1 MTERGYAM
9 PMRSQDTGRGAAV
22 RSFLSKSP
30 PAAGRSR
37 LPKVLTGIEG
47 FDLITMGG
55 LPAGRPTLVCGGP
68 GCGKTLFAMTC
79 LVNGASQYGEPGVFM
94 TFEENAE
101 EVAANVASLGFD
113 IAGLVA
119 AKKLAVDYVRVE
131 RSEIEESGDYDLEG
145 LFVRLDYAIKSIGA
159 KRVVLDTLEA
169 LFSGLG
175 NTAILRAEL
184 RRLFAW
190 LKVRGVTAIITG
202 ERGDGALTRHGLEEY
217 VSDCVILL
225 DVVAHE
231 QVVTR
236 RLRVVKYRG
245 SAHGTNEYPFLI
257 DDQGIS
263 VLPITSAGLGHEI
276 DEGIVSSGVPGLDAM
291 LGHNGFYRG
300 SSVLFSGG
308 AGTGK
313 TTFAGIFADA
323 AARRGE
329 RCLYFAFEESPQQI
343 VRNLRS
349 TGIDLQPH
357 IDAGLLRFEASRPS
371 TYGYEMHLARMNR
384 DIDAFDPEV
393 VVVDPLSAFR
403 GTPTE
408 IHNTLMRMVDLL
420 KARGVTALFTRLI
433 STQELHSGTDQGIS
447 SLIDIWIVLTDLEI
461 AGERTRGVHLVK
473 ARGMNHSSQVRQYQ
487 LWDGGIRVIAGA
499 FSGHR
504 KPSAA
509 PVLIASG
516 KPAAKPKKSAKKSRR

>member
-1 MTERGYAM
+1 MLR
-9 PMRSQDTGRGAAV
+9 RSEKIGRGTAA
-22 RSFLSKSP
+22 SP
-30 PAAGRSR
+30 AERPQ

-47 FDLITMGG
+47 FDLITLGG
-55 LPAGRPTLVCGGP
+55 LPAGRPSLVCGGP

-79 LVNGASQYGEPGVFM
+79 LVNGATRYGEAGVFM
-94 TFEENAE
+94 TFEEKVE
-101 EVAANVASLGFD
+101 EVTANVASLGFD
-113 IAGLVA
+113 VAGLVA
-119 AKKLAVDYVRVE
+119 QKKLAVDYVRVE
-131 RSEIEESGDYDLEG
+131 RNEIEESGEYDLEG
-145 LFVRLDYAIKSIGA
+145 LFVRLDYAISSVGA

-169 LFSGLG
+169 LFSGLT

-190 LKVRGVTAIITG
+190 LKERGVTAIITA
-202 ERGDGALTRHGLEEY
+202 ERGEGALTRHGLEEY

-257 DDQGIS
+257 DDDGIS
-263 VLPITSAGLGHEI
+263 VLPITSAGLAHAVN
-276 DEGIVSSGVPGLDAM
+276 EGILSSGVAGLDAM
-291 LGHNGFYRG
+291 LGRNGFYRG
-300 SSVLFSGG
+300 SSILFSGG
-308 AGTGK
+308 SGTGK
-313 TTFAGIFADA
+313 TTFAGSFANA

-343 VRNLRS
+343 VRNMRS

-384 DIDAFDPEV
+384 DMDAFKPDV

-433 STQELHSGTDQGIS
+433 SSQELHSGTDQGIS
-447 SLIDIWIVLTDLEI
+447 SLIDTWVLLSDLEV
-461 AGERTRGVHLVK
+461 AGERTRGIHLMK
-473 ARGMNHSSQVRQYQ
+473 ARGMNHSNQVRQYI
-487 LWDGGIRVIAGA
+487 LSDAGIRVIAGA
-499 FSGHR
+499 FEGR
-504 KPSAA
+504 KPLKAVALQAKRSRKM
-509 PVLIASG
+509 ASNP
-516 KPAAKPKKSAKKSRR
+516 PARKSRR